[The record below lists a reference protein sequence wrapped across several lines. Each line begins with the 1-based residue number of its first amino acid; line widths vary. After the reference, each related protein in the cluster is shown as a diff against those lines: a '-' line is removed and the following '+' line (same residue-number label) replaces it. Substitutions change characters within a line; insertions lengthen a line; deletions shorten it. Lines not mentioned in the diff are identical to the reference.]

1 MQKYYNKGLYIKVV
15 DQSDQASISVDAF
28 QANGAGNIFV
38 MKFNEGVGKKA
49 LEEMQNLQHDVNYV
63 FNNARYMSSKDPRW
77 TQRGVKGGAL
87 LFDGYSNYIEVNP
100 KDTIPVSDALTIE
113 AWVAPRSYEWGDGNK
128 LSAIVNQS
136 DQDKAE
142 GFSLGMYRHG
152 TWSMQVGIGG
162 QWIQVWVN
170 DHPLEKYKWNYI
182 AATFDKKVGQ
192 IKLYLNGEEVA
203 SQATPSMFQSH
214 HLQRVWLSEKIINQ

>member
-1 MQKYYNKGLYIKVV
+1 
-15 DQSDQASISVDAF
+15 
-28 QANGAGNIFV
+28 
-38 MKFNEGVGKKA
+38 
-49 LEEMQNLQHDVNYV
+49 
-63 FNNARYMSSKDPRW
+63 
-77 TQRGVKGGAL
+77 
-87 LFDGYSNYIEVNP
+87 
-100 KDTIPVSDALTIE
+100 
-113 AWVAPRSYEWGDGNK
+113 
-128 LSAIVNQS
+128 
-136 DQDKAE
+136 
-142 GFSLGMYRHG
+142 MYRHG